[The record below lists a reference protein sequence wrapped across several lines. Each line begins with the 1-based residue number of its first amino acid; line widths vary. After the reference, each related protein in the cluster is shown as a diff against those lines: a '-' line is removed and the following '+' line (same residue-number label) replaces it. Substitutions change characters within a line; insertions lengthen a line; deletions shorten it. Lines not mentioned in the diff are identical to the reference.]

1 MPMGIAS
8 QLPSSHLSIHRVPAK
23 LSNRVM
29 PYGVNS
35 CRLRLLFVVGSLLT
49 RLLQAVLINQWTH
62 LRSILPCQLV
72 LMPYFLRHR
81 LRVPSPGPCPAS
93 CHQEV
98 RQDPG
103 GCSRLYAD
111 DTVNYAA
118 CAAVFSGCLI
128 SLSILVGSYFWP
140 VRRIAKMTLR
150 ILQAITISDCIFF
163 SGLSGRVV

>member
-1 MPMGIAS
+1 MPMGIVS

-23 LSNRVM
+23 LLNRVM

-49 RLLQAVLINQWTH
+49 GLLQAVLINQWTH
-62 LRSILPCQLV
+62 FRFVLPCQLV
-72 LMPYFLRHR
+72 LMPYSLRHR

-98 RQDPG
+98 RRDPG
-103 GCSRLYAD
+103 GCGRLYAD

-118 CAAVFSGCLI
+118 CAADFSRCLI
-128 SLSILVGSYFWP
+128 SLSILVGSYF
-140 VRRIAKMTLR
+140 
-150 ILQAITISDCIFF
+150 
-163 SGLSGRVV
+163 